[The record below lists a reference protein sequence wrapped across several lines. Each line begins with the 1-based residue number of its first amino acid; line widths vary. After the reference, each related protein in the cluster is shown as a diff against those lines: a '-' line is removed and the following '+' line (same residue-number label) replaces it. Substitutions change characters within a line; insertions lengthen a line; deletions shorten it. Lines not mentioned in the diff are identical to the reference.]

1 MAKDLFVG
9 VDVGGTKV
17 AAALVDSR
25 GEILARD
32 KAATPRGAK
41 AKQILKVI
49 CGLVEGVVASKGLKL
64 KRLGGV
70 GLGAPGIVSPDGREV
85 VFAPNIDLSGY
96 PLADK
101 LEDRLGVDVVMGNDV
116 NLGVLGERWLGAAK
130 DASDLVGIFPGTG
143 VGGGVVVNGRLL
155 WGAHGAGAELGHLIV
170 EPGGPRCGCGNRG
183 CLEALASRTA
193 IERDIR
199 AAVKAGER
207 SVITDLAGDLSVIKS
222 KALAKALKKKDPVV
236 TRVVG
241 KAAERLGSACVSLR
255 HVFDPELFVLGGGV
269 IEACGDHILPV
280 VQKALDKDPFFKRV
294 GRCKAVP
301 SMLADDAVLL
311 GAVALARS

>member
-32 KAATPRGAK
+32 KSATPRGAT
-41 AKQILKVI
+41 AKQILKVV
-49 CGLVEGVVASKGLKL
+49 CGLIEGVVASKGLKL
-64 KRLGGV
+64 KRLGGIGV
-70 GLGAPGIVSPDGREV
+70 GAPGIVSPDGREV

-96 PLADK
+96 PLAAK
-101 LEDRLGVDVVMGNDV
+101 LEKRLGVDVVMGNDV

-170 EPGGPRCGCGNRG
+170 EPGGPLCGCGNRG
-183 CLEALASRTA
+183 CLEALASRSA

-207 SVITDLAGDLSVIKS
+207 SVITELAGDLSVIKS

-241 KAAERLGSACVSLR
+241 AAARHLGQACVSLR

-269 IEACGDHILPV
+269 IEACGEHILPV
-280 VQKALDKDPFFKRV
+280 VQKALDRDPFFKKV

-301 SMLADDAVLL
+301 STLGDDAVIL
-311 GAVALARS
+311 GAVALVRS

>member
-170 EPGGPRCGCGNRG
+170 EPDGPRCGCGNRG
-183 CLEALASRTA
+183 CLEALASRSA

-207 SVITDLAGDLSVIKS
+207 SVITELAGDLAVIKS

-241 KAAERLGSACVSLR
+241 KAAERLGQACVSLR